1 MPHEH
6 ALASGRMTRN
16 AALLLIAR
24 LVSALTT
31 VAVLAVVARTRN
43 AQDLGLVAFG
53 LTVGL
58 ALAVIPEGGLTALLI
73 REVARRPEQSNSL
86 LGAVLLTRVASLPA
100 VAAIAWVLL
109 TNAYPAG
116 ADAIFLIAL
125 GPAIQQIGELARA
138 VLIARGRIFVASAHS
153 MVENIAW
160 LAAVVG
166 GFGAGMD
173 VIPTF
178 LLAGVVLVLVDV
190 AAYAMLAIVLRTGVA
205 RPSRGELRELMG
217 QAGPFV
223 GFSTLTFLASRS
235 DTLLIGL
242 LLPNGLAIGGA
253 YFAAAR
259 LVAAAEYVPDLVAR
273 AIYPDLSRAFVS
285 DAGRIAG
292 LLGPAARQLLAIGIV
307 VLFGLVLLGPWLMTL
322 VYGPGLAQFGWVLA
336 ALGGMLPFRYMSIV
350 FGVALTG
357 TDAQAR
363 RTAMLAAAVTASIV
377 LQVFLVPRIGV
388 AGAIIGVYVA
398 WIIMAVLSTIA
409 VERRFGRIIHRR
421 DVLLPVGFSVVGLA
435 IGSLVLRTGLPIASP
450 LAGAIYS
457 MVVGVSLLAGRGTS
471 IGRIRGHG

>member
-1 MPHEH
+1 MRW
-6 ALASGRMTRN
+6 LDDRN
-16 AALLLIAR
+16 
-24 LVSALTT
+24 S
-31 VAVLAVVARTRN
+31 RTRSSE
-43 AQDLGLVAFG
+43 
-53 LTVGL
+53 
-58 ALAVIPEGGLTALLI
+58 PS
-73 REVARRPEQSNSL
+73 RPH
-86 LGAVLLTRVASLPA
+86 AWHRCPPLPRSHGF
-100 VAAIAWVLL
+100 LP

-253 YFAAAR
+253 ELR
-259 LVAAAEYVPDLVAR
+259 R
-273 AIYPDLSRAFVS
+273 R
-285 DAGRIAG
+285 
-292 LLGPAARQLLAIGIV
+292 
-307 VLFGLVLLGPWLMTL
+307 
-322 VYGPGLAQFGWVLA
+322 
-336 ALGGMLPFRYMSIV
+336 
-350 FGVALTG
+350 
-357 TDAQAR
+357 QAR
-363 RTAMLAAAVTASIV
+363 RSS
-377 LQVFLVPRIGV
+377 RIR
-388 AGAIIGVYVA
+388 AG
-398 WIIMAVLSTIA
+398 
-409 VERRFGRIIHRR
+409 FGRSG
-421 DVLLPVGFSVVGLA
+421 DLP
-435 IGSLVLRTGLPIASP
+435 
-450 LAGAIYS
+450 
-457 MVVGVSLLAGRGTS
+457 
-471 IGRIRGHG
+471 